1 MLSKYSQRHSY
12 HLVDPSIMPFLTSV
26 SCLSLTIGGVLYF
39 HGHIF
44 GMQTLIFGLFCRNK
58 ARDIADIPPPK
69 IVIFLS
75 FL

>member
-1 MLSKYSQRHSY
+1 MLSKYTQRHSY

-44 GMQTLIFGLFCRNK
+44 GMQTLIFGLISV
-58 ARDIADIPPPK
+58 IACM
-69 IVIFLS
+69 FL
-75 FL
+75 